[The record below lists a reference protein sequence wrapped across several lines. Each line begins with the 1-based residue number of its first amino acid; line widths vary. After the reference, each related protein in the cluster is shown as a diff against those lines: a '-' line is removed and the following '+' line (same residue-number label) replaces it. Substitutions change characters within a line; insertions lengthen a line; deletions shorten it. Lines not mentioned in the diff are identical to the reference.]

1 MDANLVCVLGFCRKM
16 KLSQS
21 KNSIF
26 GTHLVAKARTRCTIS
41 RQLNVPKPQAF
52 LSDVSKYLSDAAS
65 QIFSP
70 MNDEVPWERVAE
82 HGFSGKIEH
91 HEAKN
96 LHHLAENI
104 RSVRHELENSVD
116 LLSDDENDVA
126 ASEIE
131 LPVADE
137 YISATIGKLFDPKAV
152 VNSAEPNRYYSGG
165 YRSRGRTQ
173 REVRK
178 DIGKLRRFEDIVNST
193 IDKSK

>member
-1 MDANLVCVLGFCRKM
+1 M
-16 KLSQS
+16 KLLAIQS
-21 KNSIF
+21 KIF
-26 GTHLVAKARTRCTIS
+26 GTPFVAKVRTRCTAS
-41 RQLNVPKPQAF
+41 RRFNEIKPRAS

-70 MNDEVPWERVAE
+70 MTDDVPWERVAE

-91 HEAKN
+91 HETKN
-96 LHHLAENI
+96 LHYFAENI
-104 RSVRHELENSVD
+104 RSVRNELENSVD
-116 LLSDDENDVA
+116 LLSDDEDDVD

-152 VNSAEPNRYYSGG
+152 VSSAEPSRYYSGG

-173 REVRK
+173 RQVRK
-178 DIGKLRRFEDIVNST
+178 DISKLRRFEDIVNS

>member
-1 MDANLVCVLGFCRKM
+1 M
-16 KLSQS
+16 KLANQS
-21 KNSIF
+21 KISIA
-26 GTHLVAKARTRCTIS
+26 GTRLVAKARTRCTIS
-41 RQLNVPKPQAF
+41 RRLNGIKTHAF
-52 LSDVSKYLSDAAS
+52 ISDVSKYLSDAAS
-65 QIFSP
+65 HIFSP
-70 MNDEVPWERVAE
+70 MSDDVPWERVAE
-82 HGFSGKIEH
+82 NGFSGKIEH

-96 LHHLAENI
+96 LHHLVENI

-116 LLSDDENDVA
+116 LLSDDENDIDTN
-126 ASEIE
+126 EIE

-152 VNSAEPNRYYSGG
+152 VNSAEPYRYYSGG

-193 IDKSK
+193 IDTSKK